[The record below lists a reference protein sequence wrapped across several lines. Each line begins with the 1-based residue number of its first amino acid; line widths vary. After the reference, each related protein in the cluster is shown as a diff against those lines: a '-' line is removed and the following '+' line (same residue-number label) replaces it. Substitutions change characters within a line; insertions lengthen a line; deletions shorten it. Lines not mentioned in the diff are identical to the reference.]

1 MLSIGSGWNRF
12 ARRMPPAV
20 ASPGSSSNWIDTASL
35 PTDAAHVHVNLPG
48 LSPEEL
54 ERLHYRGD
62 VPSFTVTAEVTGQPA
77 VELPRRSSSSRAKLT
92 DRSLPILERRISAYL
107 PPWL

>member
-12 ARRMPPAV
+12 AGRMPPAV
-20 ASPGSSSNWIDTASL
+20 PSPGSSSNWIDTASL
-35 PTDAAHVHVNLPG
+35 PADAARVHVNLPG

-62 VPSFTVTAEVTGQPA
+62 VPILHGDGGGNRPPA
-77 VELPRRSSSSRAKLT
+77 VELPRCSSSSRAKLT